1 MTPLILS
8 SLAKFSRLTGTQK
21 VPAKTTSE
29 NEPPHQRSP
38 HNDAIWSMEVKD
50 DT

>member
-8 SLAKFSRLTGTQK
+8 SLAKPSRPTGAQEAA
-21 VPAKTTSE
+21 AKALSE
-29 NEPPHQRSP
+29 DEPSHQRSP
-38 HNDAIWSMEVKD
+38 HNDAVWSMEVKD